1 MKTQLA
7 IATITAFL
15 GGAWAAEKP
24 ASELKPAPPPLQ
36 AQKIEL
42 SDDSGSIS
50 VTTTSSGGGTMV
62 VSTSGKTVITENGK
76 TRVLT
81 LKDGKWVEEA
91 PAAVGKA
98 DTAGTAPVRLDPPP
112 AITGTGTITGLGPL
126 PELKTGS
133 PTAIRPPSPDALE
146 NRLKKARLLE
156 TRADGVKVYED
167 ADGTR
172 IYKGENSL
180 MVVSGG
186 GTAGTVQIGKGI
198 GGATVMGF
206 GNITVT
212 TGPNGEVLV
221 SDEMPGGA
229 DQAEMRRR
237 MEEFHARVH
246 QLQHAN
252 ALKAATPQDAARLQ
266 MERMKVQAEQ
276 LRCQAE
282 ALQKQAA
289 EMQAMAQKL
298 MEAGATNTPVPE
310 PVKEAALP
318 RSAPPPPVLNGG
330 ECP

>member
-186 GTAGTVQIGKGI
+186 ALVVAGIAWAVGTVDIDNGPGVI
-198 GGATVMGF
+198 ERDATVYSYT
-206 GNITVT
+206 GN
-212 TGPNGEVLV
+212 
-221 SDEMPGGA
+221 
-229 DQAEMRRR
+229 
-237 MEEFHARVH
+237 HAGVI
-246 QLQHAN
+246 QDFI
-252 ALKAATPQDAARLQ
+252 AAH
-266 MERMKVQAEQ
+266 
-276 LRCQAE
+276 
-282 ALQKQAA
+282 
-289 EMQAMAQKL
+289 
-298 MEAGATNTPVPE
+298 PVPE
-310 PVKEAALP
+310 PHSITLIIAAAGMLLIRRRAC
-318 RSAPPPPVLNGG
+318 RSGPVG
-330 ECP
+330 